1 MTTKNWYAQITVKT
15 FIADDD
21 GIVQDTR
28 FKTIMVPANEIS
40 DLMDKSATRVREQI
54 RESTNSLI
62 DRMEMRNS

>member
-21 GIVQDTR
+21 GIVLDTR
-28 FKTIMVPANEIS
+28 FKTVMVPANEIS

-54 RESTNSLI
+54 RESADILI
-62 DRMEMRNS
+62 DRMETKNS

>member
-1 MTTKNWYAQITVKT
+1 MTTKNWYAQITIKT

-21 GIVQDTR
+21 GIVQDTH

-62 DRMEMRNS
+62 DRMETRNS

>member
-21 GIVQDTR
+21 GMVLDTR

-40 DLMDKSATRVREQI
+40 DLMEKSAVRVREQI
-54 RESTNSLI
+54 RESTNALI
-62 DRMEMRNS
+62 DRMETRNS

>member
-54 RESTNSLI
+54 RESTSILI
-62 DRMEMRNS
+62 DRMETKNS

>member
-21 GIVQDTR
+21 GIIQDTR
-28 FKTIMVPANEIS
+28 FKTLMVPANEIS

-54 RESTNSLI
+54 RESADILI
-62 DRMEMRNS
+62 DRMEMKNS

>member
-1 MTTKNWYAQITVKT
+1 MTTKNWYAQITIKT

-40 DLMDKSATRVREQI
+40 DLMEKSAVRVREQI
-54 RESTNSLI
+54 RESTNALI
-62 DRMEMRNS
+62 DRMETRNS

>member
-54 RESTNSLI
+54 RESTSSLI

>member
-1 MTTKNWYAQITVKT
+1 MATKNWYAQITVKT

>member
-62 DRMEMRNS
+62 DRMETRNS

>member
-21 GIVQDTR
+21 GMIQDTR
-28 FKTIMVPANEIS
+28 FKTLMVPANEIS

-54 RESTNSLI
+54 RESADILI
-62 DRMEMRNS
+62 DRMETKNS

>member
-21 GIVQDTR
+21 GMIQDTR
-28 FKTIMVPANEIS
+28 FKTLMVPANEIS

>member
-21 GIVQDTR
+21 GMIQDTR
-28 FKTIMVPANEIS
+28 FKTLMVPANEIS

-54 RESTNSLI
+54 RESADILI
-62 DRMEMRNS
+62 DRMDTKNS

>member
-1 MTTKNWYAQITVKT
+1 MATKNWYAQITVKT

-21 GIVQDTR
+21 SIVQDTR

>member
-21 GIVQDTR
+21 GMVLDTR

>member
-40 DLMDKSATRVREQI
+40 DLMDKSAMRVREQI
-54 RESTNSLI
+54 RESTSILI
-62 DRMEMRNS
+62 DRMETRNS

>member
-21 GIVQDTR
+21 GMIQDTR
-28 FKTIMVPANEIS
+28 FKTLMVPANEIS

-62 DRMEMRNS
+62 DRMETRNS

>member
-21 GIVQDTR
+21 GMIQDTR
-28 FKTIMVPANEIS
+28 FKTLMVPANEIS

-54 RESTNSLI
+54 RESTNALI
-62 DRMEMRNS
+62 DRMETRNS